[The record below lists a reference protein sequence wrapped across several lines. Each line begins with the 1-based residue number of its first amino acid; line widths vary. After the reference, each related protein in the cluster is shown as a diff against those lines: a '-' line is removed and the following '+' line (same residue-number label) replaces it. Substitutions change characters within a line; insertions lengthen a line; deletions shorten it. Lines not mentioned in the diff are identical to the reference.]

1 MPRRTP
7 KRHAVTEARV
17 SESPSRHRRRDLWW
31 LEAEAAGYPVVRPRD
46 REARTRKENID
57 MAEARDKARNSAQ
70 GAKGKAKEAAGRAT
84 GNDRLRAKGKTDQ
97 AKSKVKKAGER
108 VKDRF
113 R

>member
-1 MPRRTP
+1 MTLRAPVHDT
-7 KRHAVTEARV
+7 
-17 SESPSRHRRRDLWW
+17 RRRDLWW

>member
-1 MPRRTP
+1 LITPLTLENRKNMAHSLPRPDGR
-7 KRHAVTEARV
+7 
-17 SESPSRHRRRDLWW
+17 

-97 AKSKVKKAGER
+97 AKSKVKKTGER